1 MNLIICICIGI
12 FLYLFYN
19 FFLKSLSIKVKEKR
33 ILKKKEED
41 NLKRRLFHCHPEFIR
56 MFDEFKLD
64 QDEKRKTGYYSDLM
78 ISDIGFIAK
87 IYGKYV
93 FVHDEYFEKCFL
105 RQIDCR
111 FKELTNKP
119 QKLKKV
125 LELIHENGQLK
136 EQPL

>member
-1 MNLIICICIGI
+1 
-12 FLYLFYN
+12 
-19 FFLKSLSIKVKEKR
+19 
-33 ILKKKEED
+33 
-41 NLKRRLFHCHPEFIR
+41 